1 MSHPM
6 FPTPLK
12 LDLNRPLAMSVQGKY
27 SGVPY
32 LLPRSE
38 VKVIEEVEDLS
49 LDREPMSPITPPNTP
64 VCTNDLP
71 TKIDK
76 FKTMDEIL
84 NENPINHPPMEQSS
98 PKQKRKAFELD
109 FEEDKSDSDSGSV
122 IVNPDLCAPL
132 DLLSFSRDCKRIKN
146 MYSLYYCME
155 GSNLV
160 SPQILQKLKNRIQH
174 NLHILL

>member
-1 MSHPM
+1 M

-12 LDLNRPLAMSVQGKY
+12 LDLNKPLAMSVQGKY

-76 FKTMDEIL
+76 LD
-84 NENPINHPPMEQSS
+84 HPACGTEFS
-98 PKQKRKAFELD
+98 KA
-109 FEEDKSDSDSGSV
+109 KAKG
-122 IVNPDLCAPL
+122 I
-132 DLLSFSRDCKRIKN
+132 
-146 MYSLYYCME
+146 
-155 GSNLV
+155 
-160 SPQILQKLKNRIQH
+160 
-174 NLHILL
+174 

>member
-12 LDLNRPLAMSVQGKY
+12 LDLNKPLAMSVQGKY

-76 FKTMDEIL
+76 LD
-84 NENPINHPPMEQSS
+84 HPPVEQSS

-109 FEEDKSDSDSGSV
+109 FEEDSDSGSV
-122 IVNPDLCAPL
+122 IVNPDLVEEEITEEDFKSARDRITKQL
-132 DLLSFSRDCKRIKN
+132 YRDCKRIKT
-146 MYSLYYCME
+146 MFSLYYCVE
-155 GSNLV
+155 SSNFV
-160 SPQILQKLKNRIQH
+160 SSELLQKLKNRIQH
-174 NLHILL
+174 DLHKIL